1 MPFLER
7 DPWRMQYFTHVACP
21 DHVAIPT
28 DDADAWDLFPRH
40 RWVYNK
46 LMVAES
52 QGLEAAPHGVE
63 PPGFPVFS
71 KPVFNMKGMGVGSR
85 TIADASDYER
95 HHTPG
100 HMWMRLLVGEHV
112 SSDVAVANG
121 EPAWWRHVVGAPLP
135 GGAFD
140 HWTVLAEHRPAIEDY
155 CGSWIRRNLA
165 GYSGIVNFETIDGR
179 IIECH
184 LRMSDQWPDL
194 YGPGWA
200 ESVVELYERGRWRF
214 HEGSRRT
221 GYSVVLFG
229 AHGRRHRMLKPAD
242 YADLLGGADISSIQI
257 TFHGDKPPEAHA
269 MPPGGF
275 RLAIVNGWDL
285 AAGQRARLTLE
296 ERFERAG

>member
-7 DPWRMQYFTHVACP
+7 DPWRMQYFAAVACP
-21 DHVAIPT
+21 AHVAIPT
-28 DDADAWDLFPRH
+28 DDADAWELFPRH

-46 LMVAES
+46 LLIAET
-52 QGLEAAPHGVE
+52 QGIEAAPHGVE
-63 PPGFPVFS
+63 PPSFPVFS

-85 TIADASDYER
+85 LIADAGEYER

-100 HMWMRLLVGEHV
+100 HMWMRLLTGEHV
-112 SSDVAVANG
+112 SSDVAVAEG
-121 EPAWWRHVVGAPLP
+121 EPVWWRHVVGAPLP

-155 CGSWIRRNLA
+155 CGAWIRRNLE

-194 YGPGWA
+194 YGPGWTA
-200 ESVVELYERGRWRF
+200 SVVELYENGRWRF
-214 HEGSRRT
+214 AEGARRA
-221 GYSVVLFG
+221 GYSVVLFA
-229 AHGRRHRMLKPAD
+229 AHGGRHRTLNPAD
-242 YADLLGGADISSIQI
+242 YADLLREPEISSIQI
-257 TFHGDKPPEAHA
+257 TFHDDKAPEAHA

-275 RLAIVNGWDL
+275 RLAIVNCWDL
-285 AAGQRARLTLE
+285 RAGLGSRQRLD
-296 ERFERAG
+296 ERFARAP